1 MRYLIITTKWLASV
15 ALILAISALSL
26 QPVLATAAPAMPQ
39 SPWGAQLSNEEA
51 AGLIFMVEEEKLAHD
66 LYLAL
71 NEQWPMRIFSN
82 IAAAEQTHMD
92 AVRGLLEV
100 YGLNDPTLG
109 QPAGVFQDQNLQ
121 ALYDDLL
128 AAGSASLA
136 AALQAGITVE
146 EADIADLDE
155 RLAQTDE
162 PAIAQVYTH
171 LRTGS
176 THHLNAFTRTLQRW
190 AGTGD

>member
-1 MRYLIITTKWLASV
+1 MRYLTITTKWLASV

-26 QPVLATAAPAMPQ
+26 QPAPATAAPAIPQ
-39 SPWGAQLSNEEA
+39 SLLEAQVSNEEA
-51 AGLIFMVEEEKLAHD
+51 AGMIFMVEEEKLAHD

-71 NEQWPMRIFSN
+71 NEQWPMRIFTN

-92 AVRGLLEV
+92 AVRGLLDL
-100 YGLNDPTLG
+100 YGLDDPTIG
-109 QPAGVFQDQNLQ
+109 QPAGVFQDPNLQ

-128 AAGSASLA
+128 AAGSASLV
-136 AALQAGITVE
+136 AALQAGVTVE

-176 THHLNAFTRTLQRW
+176 IHHLNAFMRTLQRW
-190 AGTGD
+190 TGAGD